1 MTQICEC
8 ERTESEITPQ
18 QWQKIDEIIQKHKLK
33 KGSLIP
39 VLQQVQEVTGYLP
52 SEVQQRIAEGL
63 GISTS
68 MVYGVV
74 SFYAFFTMV
83 PRGRHTIKVCLGTA
97 CYVRRSNEILE
108 NLKNKLDVEV
118 GGTTKDRKFSLEGV
132 RCVGACGIA
141 PVVMVNEDT
150 YGNLD
155 PVKAS
160 QILEKYE

>member
-1 MTQICEC
+1 
-8 ERTESEITPQ
+8 
-18 QWQKIDEIIQKHKLK
+18 
-33 KGSLIP
+33 